1 MQTFINMRNRKMNK
15 YHPKM
20 QEHMDLLA
28 EFNRQNLELGL
39 QWVNLWYN
47 MVYGWTFTD
56 EEGE

>member
-28 EFNRQNLELGL
+28 EFNRHNLEMGL

-47 MVYGWTFTD
+47 MVYGWHFTD
-56 EEGE
+56 EEED

>member
-1 MQTFINMRNRKMNK
+1 MNK

-47 MVYGWTFTD
+47 MVYGWPFTD
-56 EEGE
+56 EEEE

>member
-28 EFNRQNLELGL
+28 EFNKQNLELGL

-47 MVYGWTFTD
+47 VVYGWPFTD